1 MGKHATQRQ
10 AIPLII
16 SRFLALAALHAVTAN
31 AQEAAPDTAG
41 NAVTT
46 ICDDARYTRFAANK
60 LASKINEAMSDAAA
74 LQTAAISYRIAA
86 AGSANLE
93 TKAALTALSI
103 AQDKAA
109 KEATE
114 AVAKAKKQYD
124 EAIRLLRLRE
134 GRLHSVMQN
143 TFKVAAPSGGAPIGS
158 STVHNLA
165 TVYGCSATQTLQV
178 DAAAN
183 CSLETDD
190 SGSVK
195 YSEVNIAAAT
205 AIKTISEAALKPQTL
220 TAKAYEKGTESTA
233 TFAHTAKQ
241 GYCTDTNGNGA
252 DLTGKSAIIGAE
264 LQVTSRTVA
273 AETTALYKQGT
284 TGECQQ
290 TKITAPWGEQKAAT
304 IAAALCDLRKAPLEI
319 PTPLHKQTL
328 ANLETNV
335 DIAEA
340 LNQAQAPGSA
350 LADDTKER
358 KQLVNKYFGNND
370 IDFKAKIE
378 QAIQKTE
385 IDVTIGKT
393 KIKKSPLA
401 LAGTEEG
408 IQVLSYYF
416 GKDLAAKKAVD
427 MAAPVPT
434 MNKEASDK
442 CKAITDKEKCKAEDG
457 CELKGENCVAAE
469 KNKGKEK
476 KEEKCTGK
484 LEPEC
489 TKAPDCKWED
499 NKCKDSS
506 ILPNKH
512 FGASVVSAAF
522 VALLF

>member
-10 AIPLII
+10 AITLII
-16 SRFLALAALHAVTAN
+16 SRFLALAALHALTAN
-31 AQEAAPDTAG
+31 AQEATPDTAG
-41 NAVTT
+41 NAVAS

-60 LASKINEAMSDAAA
+60 LASKINKAMEAAAA

-86 AGSANLE
+86 AGTTNMG

-103 AQDKAA
+103 VQDKAA
-109 KEATE
+109 KAAAA
-114 AVAKAKKQYD
+114 AVEKAKKQYD

-143 TFKVAAPSGGAPIGS
+143 TFKVAKASAGS
-158 STVHNLA
+158 HITSTTVHGAN
-165 TVYGCSATQTLQV
+165 TVYGCSATQTLNT

-205 AIKTISEAALKPQTL
+205 AIKTVTEEALKPQTL
-220 TAKAYEKGTESTA
+220 TAKAYAKGTESTA
-233 TFAHTAKQ
+233 TFSHTAKQ
-241 GYCTDTNGNGA
+241 GYCAETDSSGA

-290 TKITAPWGEQKAAT
+290 TKITAPWGEQQAAT
-304 IAAALCDLRKAPLEI
+304 IAAALCELRKAPLEI

-434 MNKEASDK
+434 VAKEQSDK

-469 KNKGKEK
+469 KNKGEEN
-476 KEEKCTGK
+476 KEEKCKGK
-484 LEPEC
+484 PEKDC
-489 TKAPDCKWED
+489 RDGCKWEG
-499 NKCKDSS
+499 KECKDSS
-506 ILPNKH
+506 ILLNKQ
-512 FGASVVSAAF
+512 FPVSVVSAAF